1 MENETIEPPI
11 RVLDVRSLSTA
22 ELKAA
27 LAEKES
33 LELFDKNKKREDYE
47 ALKSSTVIE
56 LSKTAIELNGLLQG
70 FKNKSFET
78 LQTLY
83 KMLQEYS
90 KRHADGKGNFQLE
103 VGNYRI
109 TYRRQDNGFFDERS
123 VQAEKHI
130 IDFVTEKYVD
140 DTSTKTLIMSLLERK
155 KGALDIKLVQKLYSM
170 EDQFEEPNWKEGIR
184 LLKESW
190 TSSDTRDYVVF
201 EQKDKNNKWVNINLN
216 FSSI

>member
-1 MENETIEPPI
+1 MDTQPAPV
-11 RVLDVRSLSTA
+11 RVLDVRSLTTD

-27 LAEKES
+27 LAEKEQM
-33 LELFDKNKKREDYE
+33 ELIDKNKKRADYE
-47 ALKSSTVIE
+47 ALKLSVVQE
-56 LSKTAIELNGLLQG
+56 LTNEAIQLNVAIKD
-70 FKNKSFET
+70 FKDKSFDS

-103 VGNYRI
+103 VGSHRI

-123 VQAEKHI
+123 IQAEKHI

-140 DTSTKTLIMSLLERK
+140 DVNTKNLIMSLLERK
-155 KGALDIKLVQKLYSM
+155 KGALDIKLVQKLYTM
-170 EDQFEEPNWKEGIR
+170 EEQFNEPNWKEGIR

-190 TSSDTRDYVVF
+190 RSSDTRDYVVF
-201 EQKDKNNKWVNINLN
+201 EQKDKNNKWLNINLN